1 MNTKKTKESQKTNPR
16 VTEGEGVNLVVM
28 ITSKCTL
35 KCKLCTT
42 YAPYNSHPNNYP
54 TDMVIKGVDKFF
66 SVIDKVGVVN
76 ITGGETLL
84 HPELHIIIDSFSKHI
99 DKINQLEF
107 FTNGTIVPS
116 KPLLESLRF
125 SNKVVVF
132 VDNYGPSLSIKFQ
145 QCVDAFKSAGIDC
158 RTKKYYGDDAH
169 FGGWLDVTCS
179 SQRNRTED
187 ELQNLFNKCT
197 FKSNYLH
204 NLIIIDKDKAF
215 MCYVNHN
222 LVEHIPEIHGEYVDL
237 FDESLSYTEL
247 KYKLFHLR
255 DRKYLNA
262 CKWCNGFVV
271 DAERYTPAEQL

>member
-1 MNTKKTKESQKTNPR
+1 MNIKDSKPVQKSDVR
-16 VTEGEGVNLVVM
+16 SEGVNMVLL

-42 YAPYNSHPNNYP
+42 YAPYNPHPNNYSI
-54 TDMVIKGVDKFF
+54 DIVIKGVDKFF

-76 ITGGETLL
+76 ITGGEPLL
-84 HPELHIIIDSFSKHI
+84 HPELPKIIDSFSRHI

-107 FTNGTIVPS
+107 FTNGTVIPS
-116 KPLLESLRF
+116 KTLLQSLKF
-125 SNKVVVF
+125 SDKVVVF
-132 VDNYGPSLSIKFQ
+132 VDNYGPSLSTKFQ
-145 QCVDAFKSAGIDC
+145 QCVDAFVSAGIEC
-158 RTKKYYGDDAH
+158 RTKKYYGSDAH
-169 FGGWLDVTCS
+169 LGGWLDVTCGS
-179 SQRNRTED
+179 LRNRTEQ
-187 ELQNLFNKCT
+187 ELCGLFNRCT

-222 LVEHIPEIHGEYVDL
+222 LVEHIPEINGEYVDL
-237 FDESLSYTEL
+237 FDETLSQADLRYQL
-247 KYKLFHLR
+247 LHLR

-271 DAERYTPAEQL
+271 DAERYMPAEQL